1 MKSPAINNRRTSEVL
16 LSVVFGLAIVLLAA
30 RAGNTQQLQKGIS
43 VQMAQTTTAAPVPDA
58 DNNDAWIV
66 SVTADGSLYF
76 GVDPLTPTELTDK
89 MIRTPRRRDQNVYI
103 KADARAPFAAVRT
116 VLTTAHEIGFAAPV
130 LLTSQSQPSAPGHM
144 VPPNGLAML
153 VDPALPAGSVATV
166 VQLLSSGQQGSR
178 LQINGD
184 DVSWSVLES
193 TLRQHFQKGD
203 EKVVLLKADG
213 QLPFA
218 HIAQVIDTCHL
229 LGAKVMISTPE
240 L

>member
-1 MKSPAINNRRTSEVL
+1 MSKLVINTLRRSTHFALTTAVVL
-16 LSVVFGLAIVLLAA
+16 ATVLFAA

-43 VQMAQTTTAAPVPDA
+43 VQMAQTTTAAPMPDA

-66 SVTADGSLYF
+66 SVTADGTLYF
-76 GVDPLTPTELTDK
+76 GVDPLTPTELTNK
-89 MIRTPRRRDQNVYI
+89 MIRTPRRRDQNVYV

-116 VLTTAHEIGFAAPV
+116 VLTTAHEMGFAAPV

-144 VPPNGLAML
+144 VPPNGLEML
-153 VDPALPAGSVATV
+153 VDPALPSGSETTV
-166 VQLLSSGQQGSR
+166 VQLNSGQQGPR
-178 LQINGD
+178 LTINGD
-184 DVSWSVLES
+184 DVSSSALES

-213 QLPFA
+213 QLPFGHVA
-218 HIAQVIDTCHL
+218 HVIDTIHS
-229 LGAKVMISTPE
+229 LGAKVVISTPE